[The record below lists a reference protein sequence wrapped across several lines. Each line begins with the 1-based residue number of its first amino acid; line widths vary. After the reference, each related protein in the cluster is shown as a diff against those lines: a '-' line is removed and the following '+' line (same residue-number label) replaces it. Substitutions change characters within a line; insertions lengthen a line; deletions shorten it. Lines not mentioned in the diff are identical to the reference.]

1 MKNAKFFNK
10 FYTISEA
17 LASISL
23 LSVLFTIFK
32 NLNLES
38 IVLFFLLI
46 GLFLL
51 LFINSLGY
59 FGGKKHGYGFSSFVN
74 ITSLLTLFF
83 IMLGEIEVYL
93 YLRGFTDIVAV
104 AILQVFLIITV
115 SAVLKFGILNH
126 PSHNT

>member
-32 NLNLES
+32 KLNLES
-38 IVLFFLLI
+38 IVLFSLLI

-51 LFINSLGY
+51 LFMNSLGY
-59 FGGKKHGYGFSSFVN
+59 FGGEKHGYGFSSFVN

-83 IMLGEIEVYL
+83 IMLSEIELYL

-104 AILQVFLIITV
+104 VILQALLIIV
-115 SAVLKFGILNH
+115 VLIAVMLAYLNH
-126 PSHNT
+126 PPNNS